1 MASTTSPRER
11 FTAERVLAGGSVPGE
26 EFDTVTGVVAARDLD
41 VLTLQGATVIRTDGS
56 VVYAGGGIE
65 VTVGSGTDVT
75 RDGGSALPLNHDSI
89 SVGQRIEAFGD
100 SSSSDFN
107 PTLDARG
114 GRVRLLETELT
125 GFVVNAVTGELRLN
139 LVSID
144 GRDPQFFDF
153 DRTGTSLITQADP
166 QDYQV
171 DTGTIALGD
180 FDDDEGAAAF
190 GIVAPFGSAP
200 PDFEAARVVDFEAL
214 RALLGV
220 GWGFNGTAAPFL
232 SMGQNGFVVD
242 VTNVDL
248 GERQFLEIGPRRF
261 DITSDLPEPI
271 TVEPVESGQRLY
283 AVARGLE
290 VEVFSDFGDFA
301 SRVNAFLNGGA
312 NMRSFTAR
320 GEFDV
325 DTTTVVADY
334 VAVSFPAQ

>member
-1 MASTTSPRER
+1 M
-11 FTAERVLAGGSVPGE
+11 
-26 EFDTVTGVVAARDLD
+26 AARDLD

-56 VVYAGGGIE
+56 VVYAGGAIE
-65 VTVGSGTDVT
+65 VSVGSDTDVT
-75 RDGGSALPLNHDSI
+75 RDGGSDGPPLNDDSI
-89 SVGQRIEAFGD
+89 SVGQRIQAFGD
-100 SSSSDFN
+100 ASSSDFD

-153 DRTGTSLITQADP
+153 DGTGTSLITQADP
-166 QDYQV
+166 LDYQV
-171 DTGTIALGD
+171 DTGTIALGN

-190 GIVAPFGSAP
+190 GVVAPFGSAP
-200 PDFEAARVVDFEAL
+200 PDFEAARVVNFEAL

-220 GWGFNGTAAPFL
+220 GWGFNGTEAPFL
-232 SMGQNGFVVD
+232 SMGSNGFVVD

-248 GERQFLEIGPRRF
+248 GERQFLQIGPGRF

-301 SRVNAFLNGGA
+301 SRVNSFLNGGFR
-312 NMRSFTAR
+312 MRSFTAR

-334 VAVSFPAQ
+334 VAISFPAE